1 VQRRGRK
8 VGAGP
13 GLHDLP
19 GVHDQHPVGDLQHGP
34 EVVADEQHREPVLAL
49 QPAQQVDD
57 RALHHHVEPGGR
69 LVEHDQPGPE
79 QQREREH
86 DPLPHPAGQLV
97 RVGPQHPL
105 GVELHVAQHLEHALA
120 RVAVGARV
128 PAVRLHGVPELPLD
142 PEHGV
147 EGVHRRLEHRG
158 DLPPAQPVELLGGQG
173 VQVLPVEPDLPAGV
187 VRGPVEQPEQ
197 GVAERRLAAPG
208 LAQQTD
214 ELALGE
220 VERDVAD
227 GVRGRQV
234 PGPVVDG
241 QVADLDERHHGSL
254 RCGLLSASTPKFT
267 KVSAVVRRA
276 SSRPGTT
283 RRANAPVSRAPSVF
297 AQ

>member
-1 VQRRGRK
+1 VQRVRRQRGAR
-8 VGAGP
+8 P

-19 GVHDQHPVGDLQHGP
+19 GVHHQHPVGDLQHGA

-57 RALHHHVEPGGR
+57 RPLHHHVEPGRR
-69 LVEHDQPGPE
+69 LVQHDEPGPE
-79 QQREREH
+79 QQRERQH

-97 RVGPQHPL
+97 RVGPQHAL
-105 GVELHVAQHLEHALA
+105 GVELHVAQHLEHPLA
-120 RVAVGARV
+120 RVALGAWV

-142 PEHGV
+142 AEHRV
-147 EGVHRRLEHRG
+147 EGVHGRLEHRG
-158 DLPPAQPVELLGGQG
+158 DLPPAQPVQLAVGQG
-173 VQVLPVEPDLPAGV
+173 VQVPAVEPDLPAGV

-197 GVAERRLAAPG
+197 GVAQGGLPAAG
-208 LAQQTD
+208 LTEQAD

-220 VERDVAD
+220 VEGHVPD